1 MTQCAT
7 LRTGGLYIYI
17 FCIGDITDIS
27 SSFFLRFIYY
37 LKKEPDFLRIQNQR
51 NSFSRRGNAASI
63 RGTFPDFTLFSEI
76 FVGRYGKKK
85 NVMYLSCFII
95 CHFVL
100 YIKKLLLCINK
111 FIYIFEKD
119 R

>member
-1 MTQCAT
+1 VLLLERADSTYTFFVLVT
-7 LRTGGLYIYI
+7 LLILAHH
-17 FCIGDITDIS
+17 S
-27 SSFFLRFIYY
+27 FLRFIYY

-100 YIKKLLLCINK
+100 HIKKLLLCINK